1 VLLNEVLRPGDRFAA
16 FRRWWATPGSR
27 WVKDPL
33 AAFLVTRLIVLLG
46 AYFPLVFGIQLYT
59 EPPNGREVPG
69 IWGVWA
75 RWDSNWYVQIADE
88 GYSYSPDLSVESSVA
103 FFPLYP
109 IAIKALAL
117 LTGNALAAGI
127 LINNGSFLLALMFF
141 YQLAGLDIDS
151 SATRRAVFYLA
162 AFPGS
167 FFFSSAYSEGL
178 FLLVSILATLCARR
192 QSWYW
197 AAFWAALSAASRAPG
212 FLIWGIVGLEWL
224 RTHGW
229 TLATVHQRESWDNLV
244 SALRKHWRQV
254 GIMIL
259 VMTSG
264 LWLYMLYLQIQFGDP
279 LIFQTSG
286 DSWFEFRFGLLR
298 PLEIIARDLAQS
310 FSANPPKHVLPG
322 FAAVDVGTFI
332 MIGLL
337 SVPIAR
343 RFRDSY
349 AIYCLVHPLLAL
361 YGYTQG
367 MLRYAAV
374 LFPLFML
381 LALWGRRPWLNRVL
395 IYTFLPLQCL
405 LTALYVNWIFIG

>member
-1 VLLNEVLRPGDRFAA
+1 MV
-16 FRRWWATPGSR
+16 
-27 WVKDPL
+27 
-33 AAFLVTRLIVLLG
+33 VLLG
-46 AYFPLVFGIQLYT
+46 AYLSLLLGIQLYAQ
-59 EPPNGREVPG
+59 PPNGITVPG
-69 IWGVWA
+69 VWGVWA
-75 RWDSNWYVQIADE
+75 RWDSNWYVEIADE
-88 GYSYSPDLSVESSVA
+88 GYAYSPDLSVESSVA

-117 LTGNALAAGI
+117 VTGSSLASGVI
-127 LINNGSFLLALMFF
+127 INNVCFLLALMYF
-141 YQLAGLDIDS
+141 YKLAGLDIDP

-167 FFFSSAYSEGL
+167 FFFSAAYSEGL

-192 QSWYW
+192 GSWYW
-197 AAFWAALSAASRAPG
+197 ASFWAALSAASRAPG
-212 FLIWGIVGLEWL
+212 FLLWLIVGLEWL
-224 RTHGW
+224 RAQGW
-229 TLATVHQRESWDNLV
+229 TLATMNQREAWAKMGAVLW
-244 SALRKHWRQV
+244 KHWRQV
-254 GIMIL
+254 LIMT
-259 VMTSG
+259 VMMTSG
-264 LWLYMLYLQIQFGDP
+264 LWLYMLYLGVQFGDP

-298 PLEIIARDLAQS
+298 PLEIIAHDLQQS

-332 MIGLL
+332 LIVML
-337 SVPIAR
+337 SIPMWR

-349 AIYCLVHPLLAL
+349 SIYCIVHPLLAL

-381 LALWGRRPWLNRVL
+381 LALWGRNPWVNRL
-395 IYTFLPLQCL
+395 LLYTFLPLQCL
-405 LTALYVNWIFIG
+405 LTVMFVNWIFIG